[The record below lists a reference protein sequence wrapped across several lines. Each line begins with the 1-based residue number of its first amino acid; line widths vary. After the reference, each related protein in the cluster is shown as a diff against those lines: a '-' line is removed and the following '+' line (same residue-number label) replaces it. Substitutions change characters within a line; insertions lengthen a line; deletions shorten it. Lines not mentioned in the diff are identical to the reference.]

1 MSSITLS
8 VLRGEVGKTFSGWQA
23 QEVTGTFNAPRLVIQ
38 CQSCGNRM
46 NVDVN
51 QWYSITQGREWRCS
65 NASGHR
71 AETKAEKRPQP
82 LTLEVLSKM
91 SSDELKRRIMHE
103 PGFEEAANAIYN
115 SGPKQLNYREAQEQ
129 KAARD
134 KAAKIAPVHVW
145 WKRLYR
151 VCSGNAGIVP
161 PVPARPMPVQSL
173 QEMAAL
179 KPAQLERIITD
190 YNLRE
195 NDGMVRF

>member
-71 AETKAEKRPQP
+71 AETKAVPQAQP
-82 LTLEVLSKM
+82 LSREILDRM
-91 SSDELKRRIMHE
+91 PSDEFKRRMLSE
-103 PGFEEAANAIYN
+103 PGFEEQANAIYN

-129 KAARD
+129 RAAREKAARM
-134 KAAKIAPVHVW
+134 
-145 WKRLYR
+145 
-151 VCSGNAGIVP
+151 G
-161 PVPARPMPVQSL
+161 PARKIFTNAYHAYEAAGEVAPTFDQWLALDNETRQSIIDRFDL
-173 QEMAAL
+173 TRVDYKAQEL
-179 KPAQLERIITD
+179 GKVFGRS
-190 YNLRE
+190 N
-195 NDGMVRF
+195 